1 VKTVARNKHLA
12 RKKRLMSA
20 KKSSIAGPLWAI
32 LRKFGRRRTHR
43 WRLNPHK
50 RRHWRRTRLKK

>member
-1 VKTVARNKHLA
+1 MARNKHPA
-12 RKKRLMSA
+12 RKKRLNSA
-20 KKSSIAGPLWAI
+20 NKSAIAGPVWAI
-32 LRKFGRRRTHR
+32 LKKFGKRKTHR